1 MINSMGHEVE
11 ADLAGRPALL
21 RDASA
26 RALAYLGG
34 VTDRPV
40 APAAADVAALDRL
53 DFALPEAG
61 RDAAS
66 VLALLDDYGSPGT
79 VASGGP
85 RYSGFVTGGA
95 LPIAQAAA
103 WLTTAWDQNAAL
115 SVMSPTAAV
124 LNRVALRWVT
134 ELLGLPGE
142 TGGGEHPKAPAII
155 SPGGAQGRRRRAQ
168 RQAEAHCAGTEG
180 WR

>member
-1 MINSMGHEVE
+1 MINRSAHEAP

-21 RDASA
+21 RDACS

-34 VTDRPV
+34 LADRPV

-53 DFALPEAG
+53 DFGLPEAG
-61 RDAAS
+61 QDAAS

-85 RYSGFVTGGA
+85 RYFGFVTGGA

-103 WLTTAWDQNAAL
+103 WLTTAWGQNAAL
-115 SVMSPTAAV
+115 SVMSPTASV

-134 ELLGLPGE
+134 DLLGLPE
-142 TGGGEHPKAPAII
+142 
-155 SPGGAQGRRRRAQ
+155 
-168 RQAEAHCAGTEG
+168 GTDG
-180 WR
+180 

>member
-1 MINSMGHEVE
+1 MISRLASEVE
-11 ADLAGRPALL
+11 AELAGRPALL
-21 RDASA
+21 RDACS

-34 VTDRPV
+34 LGDRPV

-53 DFALPEAG
+53 DFALPGAVQ
-61 RDAAS
+61 DAAS

-85 RYSGFVTGGA
+85 RYFGFVTDGA

-115 SVMSPTAAV
+115 SVMSHAASV

-134 ELLGLPGE
+134 ELLGLPEE
-142 TGGGEHPKAPAII
+142 TGGGFVTGATMANATCLTAARTRS
-155 SPGGAQGRRRRAQ
+155 SPVM
-168 RQAEAHCAGTEG
+168 AETPQ
-180 WR
+180 